1 MSGSN
6 TVVCPISTERINENV
21 VRLVALLVI
30 AVAVVGWLTVSWL
43 AFLLLAVDF
52 GLRAFSSGFYSPLRQ
67 LAQWIARKSS
77 LGIKLTD
84 AAPKKF
90 AAGIGLIF
98 ALSISLALTLNWEVI
113 ATGLSGILVVCA
125 FLESALGFC
134 VGCVVYSLLNRFLV
148 LTALK

>member
-6 TVVCPISTERINENV
+6 TVVCPISTERMNENV

-30 AVAVVGWLTVSWL
+30 IVTLLGLLTGSWL
-43 AFLLLAVDF
+43 VFLLLAVDF

-67 LAQWIARKSS
+67 IAQWIAQKSS
-77 LGIKLTD
+77 LSVKLTD

-90 AAGIGLIF
+90 AAGIGLVF
-98 ALSISLALTLNWEVI
+98 GFSIALALTLKWNAI
-113 ATGLSGILVVCA
+113 AAGLSGILVFCA
-125 FLESALGFC
+125 FLESALSFC
-134 VGCVVYSLLNRFLV
+134 VGCVVYSLLNRFFV

>member
-6 TVVCPISTERINENV
+6 IVVCPISTERINENV

-30 AVAVVGWLTVSWL
+30 VVAVLGWLTGSWL
-43 AFLLLAVDF
+43 LFLLLAVDF
-52 GLRAFSSGFYSPLRQ
+52 GLRA
-67 LAQWIARKSS
+67 QWIAKKSS
-77 LGIKLTD
+77 LGVKLTN

-98 ALSISLALTLNWEVI
+98 GLSIALALMLNGAVI
-113 ATGLSGILVVCA
+113 ATSLSGALVLCA

-134 VGCVVYSLLNRFLV
+134 VGCVVYSQLNRFLV
-148 LTALK
+148 LTNLK

>member
-30 AVAVVGWLTVSWL
+30 TVTLLGLLTGSWL
-43 AFLLLAVDF
+43 VFLLLAVDF

-67 LAQWIARKSS
+67 IAQWIAQKSS
-77 LGIKLTD
+77 LGVKLTD

-90 AAGIGLIF
+90 AAGIGLVFGFSI
-98 ALSISLALTLNWEVI
+98 ALAFTLNWDAI
-113 ATGLSGILVVCA
+113 ATGLSGVLVFCA

>member
-6 TVVCPISTERINENV
+6 IVVCPISTERINENV

-30 AVAVVGWLTVSWL
+30 VVAVLGWLTGSWL
-43 AFLLLAVDF
+43 LFLLLAVDF
-52 GLRAFSSGFYSPLRQ
+52 GLRAFGSGSYSPLRKA
-67 LAQWIARKSS
+67 AQWIAQKSS
-77 LGIKLTD
+77 LGVKLTN

-98 ALSISLALTLNWEVI
+98 GLSIALALMLNGAVI
-113 ATGLSGILVVCA
+113 ATSLSGALVLCA

-134 VGCVVYSLLNRFLV
+134 VGCVVYSQLNRFLV
-148 LTALK
+148 LTNLK